1 VRFVPWLLALVGAGL
16 WIGHTLMLSAE
27 ESQVRRV
34 MAEVFDKPGDLVKV
48 GPLVLD
54 GDHAVAG
61 WVQDGRGG
69 RTVLRKAQ
77 GQWSVIVC
85 GGHGLKDADVLAQ
98 TGMPLATATVLAKS
112 LAVAESQLDPDTL
125 KKFAMFDGT
134 PVLDVPPDAH
144 QAHAPG
150 VKP

>member
-1 VRFVPWLLALVGAGL
+1 
-16 WIGHTLMLSAE
+16 
-27 ESQVRRV
+27 
-34 MAEVFDKPGDLVKV
+34 MAEVFDKPGDPVKV

-61 WVQDGRGG
+61 WIQDGRGG

-77 GQWSVIVC
+77 GQWSVVVC
-85 GGHGLKDADVLAQ
+85 GGHGLKDAAVLAQ
-98 TGMPLATATVLAKS
+98 TGMPLATASTLAKS

-134 PVLDVPPDAH
+134 TVLAVPPDAH

-150 VKP
+150 GKP